1 MANTNDENAGVEVG
15 QDNRRFW
22 VNRASEKYRG
32 DTDYWNQFDAWIN
45 DKDAMK
51 SVFEYF
57 KERKIESDFRN
68 PQATPLTAYHK
79 ALVRENTPSVDLWME
94 AVARQNWTE
103 RRTGNPVLVWSA
115 IDTLK
120 RYLSWCEETSNK
132 PETEQPNTLS
142 RILSMREYGLCGATS
157 STTTKKGA
165 QRTINCDKLLGYFK
179 GISII
184 NEEEWGAVS
193 VADEDPQRTTA
204 IASAIEAKMRANQ
217 EKALIQKVF
226 KDVGKKMSGEAKN
239 RMLSLMKGA
248 TKKAIGGECET
259 EEATPRVEYRGGS
272 VRGSRVPTRQ
282 ASPETSEDDM
292 EDLE

>member
-1 MANTNDENAGVEVG
+1 
-15 QDNRRFW
+15 
-22 VNRASEKYRG
+22 
-32 DTDYWNQFDAWIN
+32 
-45 DKDAMK
+45 
-51 SVFEYF
+51 
-57 KERKIESDFRN
+57 
-68 PQATPLTAYHK
+68 
-79 ALVRENTPSVDLWME
+79 
-94 AVARQNWTE
+94 
-103 RRTGNPVLVWSA
+103 
-115 IDTLK
+115 
-120 RYLSWCEETSNK
+120 
-132 PETEQPNTLS
+132 
-142 RILSMREYGLCGATS
+142 MREYGLCGATTN
-157 STTTKKGA
+157 TTTKKGA

-184 NEEEWGAVS
+184 NEEEYGSVS
-193 VADEDPQRTTA
+193 VADEDPQRTMA
-204 IASAIEAKMRANQ
+204 IANAIEAKMKAQQ

-259 EEATPRVEYRGGS
+259 EEATPRVVEYRGGS